1 MSSSTS
7 VFILIAQYSSYLGA
21 SPGISKPFPYAAM
34 WIMENYN
41 SAFGKILFV
50 QARKKSTDFDWHD
63 AAWSA

>member
-21 SPGISKPFPYAAM
+21 SPGISKPFPCAAM

-50 QARKKSTDFDWHD
+50 QARNK
-63 AAWSA
+63 